1 MEKGGQ
7 SDKSDI
13 DLGEEQ
19 AKKKQRRP
27 RPNWSKYLKDRH
39 ASLHDAVALSLNI
52 SPVKIDILLNDSK
65 TKIGAA
71 FRARAKAARLEMHVG
86 GFIVVVEE
94 GDLADGL
101 DWVVELK
108 SFVSFAIARDWGKN
122 QNFLRL
128 GTVSPLDNF
137 VEPVQKL
144 ECKTP
149 VKFIAS
155 FIQMLVEIAKRAE
168 KAGQEFNVDSLPGQK
183 IDLHELG
190 RQLDREMAC
199 KESTFSTYIK
209 GLCKFKQGAKRDD
222 FYKNLF
228 PDLFKK

>member
-1 MEKGGQ
+1 MEKGDQ
-7 SDKSDI
+7 TDKSEI
-13 DLGEEQ
+13 DLGKER
-19 AKKKQRRP
+19 AKKKRS
-27 RPNWSKYLKDRH
+27 RPNWDFYLKNRH
-39 ASLHDAVALSLNI
+39 ASMHDAVALSLNI
-52 SPVKIDILLNDSK
+52 SPVKIDLLLNDPK
-65 TKIGAA
+65 DKIGVR
-71 FRARAKAARLEMHVG
+71 FWSRAKAARLEMHEG

-108 SFVSFAIARDWGKN
+108 SFVSFATARDWSKN
-122 QNFLRL
+122 ENFQRL
-128 GTVSPLDNF
+128 GTVSPLDNI

-144 ECKTP
+144 ESKTP

-190 RQLDREMAC
+190 RQLDRELEC

-222 FYKNLF
+222 FYKDLF
-228 PDLFKK
+228 PELFKK